1 MLNGAPPFVY
11 PTVVG
16 SGVVFLVWEIIEA
29 GGFLF
34 NQVLCAFVH
43 DKIVPTWGVGDW
55 NDWSDLGALCEQLS
69 EFMKS
74 VGSVGVLLLEKAI
87 TDVAFSLL
95 W

>member
-11 PTVVG
+11 PTVVS

-34 NQVLCAFVH
+34 NQVLCAFVY

-55 NDWSDLGALCEQLS
+55 NEWSDLGALGEQLS

-74 VGSVGVLLLEKAI
+74 FGSVGVLLLKKAI